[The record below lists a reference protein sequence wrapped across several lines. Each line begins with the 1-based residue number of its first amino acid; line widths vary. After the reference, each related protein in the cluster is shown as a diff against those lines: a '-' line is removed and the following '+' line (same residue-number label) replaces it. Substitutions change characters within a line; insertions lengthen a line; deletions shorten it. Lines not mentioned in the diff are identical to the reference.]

1 MRKIYN
7 VAGHLFEVD
16 ANEALVAQL
25 EQYKPF
31 EVSAADGPIV
41 FTLKV
46 AEEERFPDV
55 EVTIDTSQDD
65 DGSQITAGHTADGRS
80 YFEFLL
86 YGQRAARMLVSGS
99 DEATVWLE
107 DHSLFG
113 LNNGLMV
120 MYTLATACWRTAL
133 FHSSVVS
140 YRGRGY
146 MFLGQSGTGK
156 STHSSLWLKH
166 IAGTQ
171 LVNDDNPVV
180 RLLDD
185 GSAWVYGSPWSGK
198 TPCYRNVSL
207 PVGAIVRLSQAPF
220 NRISPLRGIEAY
232 AALVPSIS
240 GKRWDKRQAEGL
252 HETEDLLAQRVGMWH
267 LECLPD
273 EDAALLCCK
282 TVSHD

>member
-1 MRKIYN
+1 
-7 VAGHLFEVD
+7 
-16 ANEALVAQL
+16 
-25 EQYKPF
+25 
-31 EVSAADGPIV
+31 V
-41 FTLKV
+41 FALKV
-46 AEEERFPDV
+46 AEEEGFPDV

-120 MYTLATACWRTAL
+120 MYTLATACRRTAL

-185 GSAWVYGSPWSGK
+185 GSVWVYGSPWSGK

>member
-31 EVSAADGPIV
+31 EVSVADGPIV
-41 FTLKV
+41 FALKV
-46 AEEERFPDV
+46 AEEEGFPDV

-120 MYTLATACWRTAL
+120 MYTLATACRRTAL

-171 LVNDDNPVV
+171 LVN
-180 RLLDD
+180 R
-185 GSAWVYGSPWSGK
+185 S
-198 TPCYRNVSL
+198 C
-207 PVGAIVRLSQAPF
+207 
-220 NRISPLRGIEAY
+220 
-232 AALVPSIS
+232 
-240 GKRWDKRQAEGL
+240 
-252 HETEDLLAQRVGMWH
+252 
-267 LECLPD
+267 
-273 EDAALLCCK
+273 
-282 TVSHD
+282 

>member
-99 DEATVWLE
+99 DEATVWLK

-120 MYTLATACWRTAL
+120 MYTLATACRRTAL